1 MLHPGLRMSSAAI
14 FAVAVSWSAI
24 GTAEAET
31 AGNSKSCLSG
41 SIAPFD
47 YALLDEDFH
56 NLSWTGQSGVQV
68 NSGTKTLTLTVT
80 DSYGNSLCQNVG
92 NSATSCTFV
101 SGVASTFTIRID
113 NTQNSMQSG
122 LLSVSI
128 LKLFYESDADYRSL
142 AATGFTNRDYP

>member
-1 MLHPGLRMSSAAI
+1 MLHPELRMSSAAI
-14 FAVAVSWSAI
+14 IAVALAWSAI
-24 GTAEAET
+24 GSAEAQT

-80 DSYGNSLCQNVG
+80 DAYGNSLCQVTG
-92 NSATSCTFV
+92 SSATSCTFV
-101 SGVASTFTIRID
+101 FAVVSTFTIRID
-113 NTQNSMQSG
+113 NTQNPTQSAYY
-122 LLSVSI
+122 LCP
-128 LKLFYESDADYRSL
+128 F
-142 AATGFTNRDYP
+142 

>member
-80 DSYGNSLCQNVG
+80 IFTATPYARSQAVRPPHAHSYLELLPHL
-92 NSATSCTFV
+92 
-101 SGVASTFTIRID
+101 
-113 NTQNSMQSG
+113 QSG
-122 LLSVSI
+122 STTRKIHSGWETNGPSG
-128 LKLFYESDADYRSL
+128 ES
-142 AATGFTNRDYP
+142 T